1 MKPAATA
8 AAGGCALFAA
18 VAAATGAEPAAVARL
33 ALLGATLGAV
43 VVIDLREHR
52 IPNAIVL
59 PTAAAC
65 AALLVLERAAISP
78 LVPGLVLVAVLAA
91 IALAAPA
98 ALGMGD
104 VKLALLLA
112 LGIGD
117 AAVTALSAGFVLAAV
132 YAAALLAR
140 HGRSAARTALP
151 LAPFLATGALGALV
165 IA

>member
-1 MKPAATA
+1 MTPVAT
-8 AAGGCALFAA
+8 AAGGCVLFAA
-18 VAAATGAEPAAVARL
+18 VASATGAAPAAVARF
-33 ALLGATLGAV
+33 ALLGAALGAI

-52 IPNAIVL
+52 IPNAIVF
-59 PTAAAC
+59 PTTAAC
-65 AALLVLERAAISP
+65 VALLALERAQVGQ

-91 IALAAPA
+91 VSLTAPA

-112 LGIGD
+112 LGIG
-117 AAVTALSAGFVLAAV
+117 AGAVTALAAGFALAAV
-132 YAAALLAR
+132 YAAALLAH

-151 LAPFLATGALGALV
+151 LAPFLATGALGTLV